1 MFDVAEIV
9 NFEAREIP
17 SALQKHHSNR
27 VAVDFSRCI
36 SNEIVL
42 WRGRRD
48 SVSYSEINAVGQPQL
63 HCPMTRAPSSCG
75 SNESAEGFE

>member
-1 MFDVAEIV
+1 MLDVAEIV

-17 SALQKHHSNR
+17 SALPKHHSNR

-36 SNEIVL
+36 SNDIVL

-48 SVSYSEINAVGQPQL
+48 SVSYPEIDGWTAATALPDDASAIEL
-63 HCPMTRAPSSCG
+63 CR
-75 SNESAEGFE
+75 NESAEGFE